1 LKDLKRA
8 LLLEPSK
15 AALKKFNEIVSPVF
29 ELARANVE
37 AVNSLAGLGDALLP
51 EMLSRQIRVEETA
64 MTVGAWL

>member
-1 LKDLKRA
+1 MKDLKRA

-37 AVNSLAGLGDALLP
+37 ASNSLAGLRVTLP
-51 EMLSRQIRVEETA
+51 PKMPSGKMRAEVVEI
-64 MTVGAWL
+64 TVGARL